1 MGEGLEASYYVLLLE
16 CPCARF
22 RPPSSSSLPRLVAI
36 EAEGCVVL
44 RVALFAAVPAQHAAA
59 ILIGKRDKTG

>member
-1 MGEGLEASYYVLLLE
+1 MGEGLGASYYVLLVE

-44 RVALFAAVPAQHAAA
+44 WVALFAAVPAQHAAA
-59 ILIGKRDKTG
+59 VLIGKRDKTG